1 MTKIFITRMIPGPAL
16 KELQKRK
23 DLQIDIF
30 EQDRKI
36 TDKELLKRVKG
47 ADIII
52 ALLTEKI
59 DAQIMNAA
67 GPQLKLIANYSV
79 GFDNVDLEEAKKR
92 GISVTNA
99 PCCES
104 SESVA
109 EHAIAFIFALSH
121 RIVEADTFVKSG
133 KYKGWDP
140 NLLTGT
146 DLIGKTVG
154 IIGSGRIG
162 GAIARRLYEG
172 FGVKIIYT
180 DIKRNKDFEKQYK
193 AKFKT
198 KEQLLKESDVV
209 TLHVPLLPSTK
220 HLISAKEFKLM
231 KKTAFLINTSRG
243 PIVDELA
250 LIKALEKK
258 QIAGAALDV
267 FECEPSID
275 CNPRDK
281 YELRKQPNIILTP
294 HIASSTIEA
303 RQMMT
308 NVVVKNV
315 LAHLNKK
322 SLPNKII

>member
-1 MTKIFITRMIPGPAL
+1 MIKIFITRMIPGPAL
-16 KELQKRK
+16 KELKK
-23 DLQIDIF
+23 HKGLNIDIF
-30 EQDRKI
+30 EKDQKI
-36 TDKELLKRVKG
+36 SRKELIKRVKG
-47 ADIII
+47 ANIII
-52 ALLTEKI
+52 SLLTEKI
-59 DAQIMNAA
+59 DTQVMDAA
-67 GPQLKLIANYSV
+67 GPELKLISNYSV

-99 PCCES
+99 PCFES

-109 EHAIAFIFALSH
+109 EHAIAFMFALSH
-121 RIVEADTFVKSG
+121 RIVEADAFIRSG

-162 GAIARRLYEG
+162 SAIARRLYDG

-193 AKFKT
+193 AKYKT

-209 TLHVPLLPSTK
+209 SLHVPLLPSTK
-220 HLISAKEFKLM
+220 HLISTKEFKLM
-231 KKTAFLINTSRG
+231 KKTAFLVNTSRG

-281 YELRKQPNIILTP
+281 YELRKQPNVILTP